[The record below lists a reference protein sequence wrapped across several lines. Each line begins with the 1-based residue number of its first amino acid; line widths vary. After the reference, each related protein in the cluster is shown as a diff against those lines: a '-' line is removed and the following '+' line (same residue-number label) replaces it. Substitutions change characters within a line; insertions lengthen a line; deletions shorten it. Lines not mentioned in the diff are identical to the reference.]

1 MRFLQKS
8 ARSYLFELK
17 PEERQLLKQ
26 ILEGYPVLPP
36 GGLRPRRVPVASREP
51 ADKKLLEEALAQHR
65 EENAR
70 WLATVFKGTLEGQ
83 TPDRLLLDGR
93 QIEILLQV
101 LNDIRVGNW
110 VHLGCP
116 DGPKRPR
123 LTAANAAHYWLIE
136 LAGHFQIALLA
147 ALDPNISSYL
157 PEI

>member
-17 PEERQLLKQ
+17 PEERPVLKQ
-26 ILEGYPVLPP
+26 LVEGYPVLPP
-36 GGLRPRRVPVASREP
+36 GALRPRRTPAASKAP

-70 WLATVFKGTLEGQ
+70 WLATVFKGALDGQ
-83 TPDRLLLDGR
+83 TSDRLLLDGR

-116 DGPKRPR
+116 DGPNRPR
-123 LTAANAAHYWLIE
+123 LTAKNAAHYWLIE
-136 LAGHFQIALLA
+136 LAGHFQTVLLS

-157 PEI
+157 SEV